1 MEKVIY
7 LEPDDE
13 ITSVIDKIKKV
24 NQDKVI
30 LVVPKAATILQSVVN
45 LKILKQQ
52 TIRLGKAISIVTS
65 DETGR
70 NLAGQIGLTV
80 YRDLAKRPVSSHVTS
95 SALRGERPPVAGKE
109 ESTRP
114 KIEPMGERP
123 EPEEP
128 ARIPKKTFD
137 VHPAGVKF
145 KPFKDEKRAG
155 IGLEAISLKPIKSAE
170 SVEKVGS
177 LKKLK
182 IAVIVL
188 LVAALLEAVAAYFL
202 LPKANVNVVL
212 KAKKLDKNYEIT
224 AQKDALVNEE
234 TSTIPANIYTVEKE
248 TSKDL
253 ATTGTKEVG
262 EKAKGTI
269 VLTNETGIDQPLVA
283 ATRFVSSAG
292 LVFRST
298 AVATVPKAYL
308 DPGGTKINGTT
319 SVAVIADAS
328 GEKYN
333 IGPSSFSLPGL
344 AASIQNK
351 VYGRSSA
358 AMSGGSTRLIKI
370 VSEADAEKAETELM
384 AELVNSGKEEALSKS
399 NKDEEMTCDGSAE
412 GVVVSGLSS
421 PVVGTEAETFKYTL
435 KAGISVMTVKKSD
448 FYNLL
453 TAKIN
458 KEIPQDK
465 ELLKGELEKTTE
477 NKAADIDTAL
487 GKMTIT
493 SHVQAPIV
501 AKMDLEVMK
510 NNLKGKS
517 ANDAVSYL
525 QAFEE
530 IDNASVSLWPFF
542 ARKVPHAKRVFINIS
557 YRLSE

>member
-45 LKILKQQ
+45 LKILKSQ
-52 TIRLGKAISIVTS
+52 TVRLGKSISIVTS

-80 YRDLAKRPVSSHVTS
+80 YRDLAKRP
-95 SALRGERPPVAGKE
+95 LPEKE
-109 ESTRP
+109 ESARS
-114 KIEPMGERP
+114 KIEPREERP
-123 EPEEP
+123 EPKEP
-128 ARIPKKTFD
+128 AKMPKKTLD
-137 VHPAGVKF
+137 IHPAEVKF
-145 KPFKDEKRAG
+145 KPFKDEKKAG
-155 IGLEAISLKPIKSAE
+155 IGLETISQKPIKPVSDVHQM
-170 SVEKVGS
+170 SS

-182 IAVIVL
+182 IAVIIL
-188 LVAALLEAVAAYFL
+188 LAAALFEVAMAYFL
-202 LPKANVNVVL
+202 LPKASVRVTL
-212 KAKKLDKNYEIT
+212 KAEKLDKTYEIT
-224 AQKDALVNEE
+224 AQKDALLNEE
-234 TSTIPANIYTVEKE
+234 TSIIPANVYTIEKE

-269 VLTNETGIDQPLVA
+269 VLTNETGTDQPLVA
-283 ATRFVSSAG
+283 TTRFVSSAG

-298 AVATVPKAYL
+298 AAVTVPKAYL
-308 DPGGTKINGTT
+308 NPGGDKINGTI
-319 SVAVIADAS
+319 SVSVVADAS

-333 IGPSSFSLPGL
+333 IGPSSFSIPGL
-344 AASIQNK
+344 AAAIQNK

-370 VSEADAEKAETELM
+370 VSEADIEKVEAELM
-384 AELVNSGKEEALSKS
+384 AELVNLGKEEALSKS
-399 NKDEEMTCDGSAE
+399 NQDEEMACDGSAG

-421 PVVGTEAETFKYTL
+421 PVAGTEAETFKYTL
-435 KAGISVMTVKKSD
+435 KGQIFVMTVKKSD

-453 TAKIN
+453 TSKIN

-477 NKAADIDTAL
+477 SKAASIDPTL
-487 GKMTIT
+487 GKMIIT
-493 SHVQAPIV
+493 NHVQAPIV

-517 ANDAVSYL
+517 AGDAVSYL
-525 QAFEE
+525 KAFEE

-542 ARKVPHAKRVFINIS
+542 AKKVPNSKRIFINTS
-557 YRLSE
+557 YQLSQ